1 MIQTPVQSALTRI
14 VYLNGD
20 FIPQDEAKVSILDRG
35 FLFGDSIYE
44 VIPVYQGVP
53 FRLPQHL
60 ARLRGGLDAIEL
72 ATPYSDE
79 DWTDIIIQLVAQNG
93 HGNQSLYLQ
102 VTRGITGPRSHAI
115 PTNITPTVL
124 VMSSL
129 LSTPMLEQVETPQ
142 TQSAICVNDFRW
154 GHCNIKTTSL
164 LANVMLRQQAQH
176 AGVDEAILIRNG
188 QLTEGAASNIFVVK
202 DGVVRTPPEGP
213 NLLGGITRDLL
224 IEIMAQHYIEC
235 RQEPISQQALA
246 DADEIW
252 VTSSTKEIAPLVSL
266 DGSPINQGL
275 PGPLWKTVAKHY
287 IAFKRA
293 LCAPTHSKQDKS

>member
-1 MIQTPVQSALTRI
+1 MQTPVESALTRF
-14 VYLNGD
+14 VYLNGE
-20 FIPQDEAKVSILDRG
+20 FIPQDEAKVSVLDRG

-53 FRLPQHL
+53 FRLPEHL
-60 ARLRGGLDAIEL
+60 ARLRSCLDSIAL
-72 ATPYSDE
+72 TTPCSDE
-79 DWTDIIIQLVAQNG
+79 DWTKIITQLIAHNG

-102 VTRGITGPRSHAI
+102 VTRGTTDLRSHTI
-115 PTNITPTVL
+115 PPNITPTVL

-129 LSTPMLEQVETPQ
+129 LSTPTLEHIETPQ
-142 TQSAICVNDFRW
+142 TLSAICVNDFRW
-154 GHCNIKTTSL
+154 GHCDIKTTSL
-164 LANVMLRQQAQH
+164 LANVMLSQQAQH
-176 AGVDEAILIRNG
+176 AGVDEAILLKDG

-202 DGVVRTPPEGP
+202 DGVVHTPPKGP

-224 IEIMAQHYIEC
+224 IEIMAQHHIEY
-235 RQEPISQQALA
+235 RQEPVSRQALV

-252 VTSSTKEIAPLVSL
+252 VTSSTKEIAPIVSL
-266 DGSPINQGL
+266 DGTPVNNGL

-293 LCAPTHSKQDKS
+293 LCTPTHSK